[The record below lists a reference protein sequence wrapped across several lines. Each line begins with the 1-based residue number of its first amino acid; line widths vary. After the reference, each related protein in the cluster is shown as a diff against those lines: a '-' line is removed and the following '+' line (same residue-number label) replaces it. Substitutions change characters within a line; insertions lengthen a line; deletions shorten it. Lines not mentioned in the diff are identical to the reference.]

1 MSSASTSPST
11 SHTASPQPEL
21 RATLRVIFLDVD
33 GVVCCNQ
40 NGHLEPDK
48 MKQLLRITNE
58 TSAKVCLSTN
68 WRLYAELRE
77 HLYAK
82 LGAAGIECIGTTPDA
97 GDATHGEAMRPCEI
111 GAWIKFWH
119 QDAQRQRITS
129 FVAVDDRSLLEEK
142 GGSFLRGAPPASA
155 PCAGIRSIGTCSPL
169 NMLTPRRAL
178 GRPLC
183 ADQPGA
189 RLDGAICHAH
199 H

>member
-1 MSSASTSPST
+1 MSSPST
-11 SHTASPQPEL
+11 RSTTSRTASPEPEQPMTGL
-21 RATLRVIFLDVD
+21 PLRVIFLDVD

-97 GDATHGEAMRPCEI
+97 GEATHGEAMRPCEI

-119 QDAQRQRITS
+119 QDVQRQRIAS

-142 GGSFLRGAPPASA
+142 GGSFLRGAPPAPA
-155 PCAGIRSIGTCSPL
+155 PCAGIVRSTHVLAYVPLSTC
-169 NMLTPRRAL
+169 
-178 GRPLC
+178 
-183 ADQPGA
+183 
-189 RLDGAICHAH
+189 
-199 H
+199 